1 MAELLQLPF
10 MQRALLAGLLLGLLL
25 SRLGVYVTL
34 RRMAFFSDGIAHAAL
49 AGAAVGLLTRRDPLL
64 AALLFSA
71 LLAVLIYFLERKSR
85 LPVDSIIGILF
96 TSGMALGVVLISLR
110 PGYQPELIGYL
121 FGNILAIRGGDLLLI
136 AALGA
141 LILVFLSLRRRQ
153 LTLLALDREM
163 ACMAGIRPAVYDLL
177 LYVALAC
184 ALVLG
189 IRILGVV
196 LVSALLIIP
205 VSTARLF
212 CRSFRALNRWTV
224 IVAEIIVLAGLLLS
238 YFLDLPAGAVIV
250 LTGSAVFALAFVATS
265 LLKDRR
271 R

>member
-1 MAELLQLPF
+1 MAELLLLPF

-121 FGNILAIRGGDLLLI
+121 FGNILAIRGSDLLLI
-136 AALGA
+136 AVLGA
-141 LILVFLSLRRRQ
+141 LILAFLVFRRRQ

-189 IRILGVV
+189 IRVLGVV
-196 LVSALLIIP
+196 LISAILIIP

-212 CRSFRALNRWTV
+212 CRSFRALTRWTV
-224 IVAEIIVLAGLLLS
+224 VVAESFVLAGLLLS
-238 YFLDLPAGAVIV
+238 YFLDLPTGAVIV
-250 LTGSAVFALAFVATS
+250 LTGSAVFFLAFLFRAA
-265 LLKDRR
+265 LRR
-271 R
+271 PR

>member
-1 MAELLQLPF
+1 M
-10 MQRALLAGLLLGLLL
+10 
-25 SRLGVYVTL
+25 
-34 RRMAFFSDGIAHAAL
+34 
-49 AGAAVGLLTRRDPLL
+49 

-141 LILVFLSLRRRQ
+141 LILAFLSLRRRQ

-265 LLKDRR
+265 LLKDWRR
-271 R
+271 